1 MWVSSHF
8 LVNVGLTS
16 IHGKMQP
23 SVVKILGYRGVHLGN
38 QVSPQLQQA
47 YWDNGKLVDRALYF
61 TEKDCKHFEMRKGTT
76 DPYLYGPL
84 PEFLKTYRNV
94 MALEDGYEDGEA
106 DNHVEVPFRVLFLS
120 LASSCLVSP
129 GLNIYRT
136 CGNL

>member
-1 MWVSSHF
+1 M
-8 LVNVGLTS
+8 VNRKSPEG
-16 IHGKMQP
+16 HP
-23 SVVKILGYRGVHLGN
+23 SVIKFF
-38 QVSPQLQQA
+38 PDA
-47 YWDNGKLVDRALYF
+47 
-61 TEKDCKHFEMRKGTT
+61 
-76 DPYLYGPL
+76 PYLYGPL

-94 MALEDGYEDGEA
+94 MALEDGDEDGEA